1 MRKKIKIR
9 MARRALSIKAWL
21 DAKSVTGSFIM
32 GENGPV
38 TRREVLLV
46 NAITLFLM
54 AGCLSAD
61 SSLLVAAV
69 CVIIFGLLVWRL
81 NIVSEKQNKDG
92 KRGIC
97 TNQ

>member
-1 MRKKIKIR
+1 MEKTTDNRT
-9 MARRALSIKAWL
+9 ARRASFKEWME
-21 DAKSVTGSFIM
+21 AKSETGSFIM
-32 GENGPV
+32 GEDGPV

-54 AGCLSAD
+54 AGCLTAD
-61 SSLLVAAV
+61 SSPVVSAV

>member
-32 GENGPV
+32 GEDGPV

-54 AGCLSAD
+54 AGCLTAD
-61 SSLLVAAV
+61 SSLAVSAV